1 MRELPICS
9 VDPPGCKDI
18 DDALHLRE
26 LPSGNME
33 LGVHI
38 ADVTHFLQPDT
49 AMDQEASE
57 RCSLRILLVHN
68 LSRGAYCEAGPGTHS
83 VKPGTAMVWTAS
95 EKCLCLDCF
104 VTCGALVAIA
114 LVQI

>member
-1 MRELPICS
+1 MPVRIPLTSAILKPLTLPLLCREDMRELPICS

-26 LPSGNME
+26 LPNGNME

-38 ADVTHFLQPDT
+38 ADVTHFLLPDT

-57 RCSLRILLVHN
+57 RCSPPT
-68 LSRGAYCEAGPGTHS
+68 S
-83 VKPGTAMVWTAS
+83 
-95 EKCLCLDCF
+95 
-104 VTCGALVAIA
+104 
-114 LVQI
+114 